1 LRPQQAID
9 ARQLRSSRA
18 PKPRLPATTGM
29 AGAAQGRYT
38 SLPMTA
44 TTSSSRD
51 KPASGLQRYALPLLL
66 LGAVFIAC
74 SPIFVRLSELG
85 PIATAVHRVLLAL
98 PVLFLLQR
106 LSPKTQTEPTPRKAS
121 DWGLLA
127 LAGFMFAGDLATW
140 HWSVGMTTVANAT
153 LLANFAPI
161 FVALFS
167 WLVFKE
173 RFTRL
178 FVAGLALAMIGAIT
192 LMGASLNV
200 GTTTLMGDLVALS
213 CGGFYAGYILS
224 IASLRSRFDTT
235 TVMLWT
241 SLGTFLFLLPLCW
254 IQGESLIAPTLY
266 GWLILVGLAVISHAG
281 GQSLIAFSLAHL
293 PASFSSVALLTQPVV
308 AAILAVLI
316 LGEVPLVWQ
325 AIGGVVVLFGIWLA
339 KRGTP
344 SA

>member
-1 LRPQQAID
+1 
-9 ARQLRSSRA
+9 
-18 PKPRLPATTGM
+18 
-29 AGAAQGRYT
+29 
-38 SLPMTA
+38 MTA
-44 TTSSSRD
+44 TASTPSA
-51 KPASGLQRYALPLLL
+51 KPAPGLKRFALPLLL
-66 LGAVFIAC
+66 LGAVAIAC
-74 SPIFVRLSELG
+74 SPIFVRLSEIG

-98 PVLFLLQR
+98 PILFLFQTIT
-106 LSPKTQTEPTPRKAS
+106 PKAAGERTPTKAS

-173 RFTRL
+173 RFTKL
-178 FVAGLALAMIGAIT
+178 FLAGLALSMIGAMT
-192 LMGASLNV
+192 LMGASLQV
-200 GTTTLMGDLVALS
+200 GTETLMGDLVALS
-213 CGGFYAGYILS
+213 CGVFYAGYILS
-224 IASLRSRFDTT
+224 IARLRSRFDTT

-254 IQGESLIAPTLY
+254 IQGESLVAPSLF
-266 GWLILVGLAVISHAG
+266 GWLILLGLAVISHAG

-293 PASFSSVALLTQPVV
+293 PASFSSVVLLMQPVV

-316 LGEVPLVWQ
+316 LNEAPLVWQ
-325 AIGGVVVLFGIWLA
+325 AVGGVVVLIGIYLA
-339 KRGTP
+339 KRGTLTP
-344 SA
+344 

>member
-1 LRPQQAID
+1 
-9 ARQLRSSRA
+9 
-18 PKPRLPATTGM
+18 
-29 AGAAQGRYT
+29 
-38 SLPMTA
+38 MTA
-44 TTSSSRD
+44 TASTPEA
-51 KPASGLQRYALPLLL
+51 KPVSGLKRFALPLLL
-66 LGAVFIAC
+66 LGAVAIAC
-74 SPIFVRLSELG
+74 SPIFVRLSEIG

-98 PVLFLLQR
+98 PVLLLFQVV
-106 LSPKTQTEPTPRKAS
+106 SPKAAVERTPSKAS

-178 FVAGLALAMIGAIT
+178 FLTGLALSMIGAMT
-192 LMGASLNV
+192 LMGASLQV
-200 GTTTLMGDLVALS
+200 GTETLMGDLMALF
-213 CGGFYAGYILS
+213 CGVFYAGYILS
-224 IASLRSRFDTT
+224 IARLRSRFDTT

-241 SLGTFLFLLPLCW
+241 SLGTFLFLLPLCA
-254 IQGESLIAPTLY
+254 IQGESLIAPSLY
-266 GWLILVGLAVISHAG
+266 GWLILLGLAVISHAG

-293 PASFSSVALLTQPVV
+293 PASFSSVVLLMQPVV

-325 AIGGVVVLFGIWLA
+325 AVGGVVVLIGIYLA
-339 KRGTP
+339 KRGTLTP
-344 SA
+344 

>member
-1 LRPQQAID
+1 
-9 ARQLRSSRA
+9 
-18 PKPRLPATTGM
+18 
-29 AGAAQGRYT
+29 
-38 SLPMTA
+38 MTA
-44 TTSSSRD
+44 TATSTA
-51 KPASGLQRYALPLLL
+51 KPVSGLKRFALPLLL
-66 LGAVFIAC
+66 LGAVAIAC

-98 PVLFLLQR
+98 PILFLFQTLAPKAAVQR
-106 LSPKTQTEPTPRKAS
+106 TPGKAS

-178 FVAGLALAMIGAIT
+178 FLAGLALSMIGAMT
-192 LMGASLNV
+192 LMGASLQV
-200 GTTTLMGDLVALS
+200 GAETLMGDLVALS
-213 CGGFYAGYILS
+213 CGVFYAGYILS
-224 IASLRSRFDTT
+224 IARLRSRFDTT

-241 SLGTFLFLLPLCW
+241 SLFTFLFLLPLCW
-254 IQGESLIAPTLY
+254 IQGESLIAPSLY
-266 GWLILVGLAVISHAG
+266 GWLILLGLALISHAG

-293 PASFSSVALLTQPVV
+293 PASFSSVVLLLQPVI

-316 LGEVPLVWQ
+316 LGEVPLLWQ
-325 AIGGVVVLFGIWLA
+325 AVGGVVVLVGIWLA
-339 KRGTP
+339 KRGTLAP
-344 SA
+344 

>member
-1 LRPQQAID
+1 MTA
-9 ARQLRSSRA
+9 A
-18 PKPRLPATTGM
+18 ATTQ
-29 AGAAQGRYT
+29 AA
-38 SLPMTA
+38 
-44 TTSSSRD
+44 
-51 KPASGLQRYALPLLL
+51 KPVSALQRFALPLLL
-66 LGAVFIAC
+66 LGAVAIAC
-74 SPIFVRLSELG
+74 SPIFVRLSEIG

-98 PVLFLLQR
+98 PALFLLQMAT
-106 LSPKTQTEPTPRKAS
+106 PKATAERTPRTKS

-140 HWSVGMTTVANAT
+140 HWSIGMTTVANAT

-178 FVAGLALAMIGAIT
+178 FLAGLALAMAGAIT

-200 GTTTLMGDLVALS
+200 GTETLLGDLVALS
-213 CGGFYAGYILS
+213 CGVFYAGYILS
-224 IASLRSRFDTT
+224 IARLRSHFDTT

-241 SLGTFLFLLPLCW
+241 SLGTFLFLLPLCA
-254 IQGESLIAPTLY
+254 IQGESLIAPSLY
-266 GWLILVGLAVISHAG
+266 GWLILVGLALISHAG
-281 GQSLIAFSLAHL
+281 GQSLIAFALAHL

-325 AIGGVVVLFGIWLA
+325 VVGGVIVLFGIWLA

>member
-1 LRPQQAID
+1 
-9 ARQLRSSRA
+9 
-18 PKPRLPATTGM
+18 
-29 AGAAQGRYT
+29 
-38 SLPMTA
+38 
-44 TTSSSRD
+44 
-51 KPASGLQRYALPLLL
+51 
-66 LGAVFIAC
+66 
-74 SPIFVRLSELG
+74 VRLSEIG

-98 PVLFLLQR
+98 PVLLLFQVV
-106 LSPKTQTEPTPRKAS
+106 SPKAAVERTPSKAS

-178 FVAGLALAMIGAIT
+178 FLAGLALAMIGAMT
-192 LMGASLNV
+192 LMGASLQV
-200 GTTTLMGDLVALS
+200 GTETLMGDLMALS
-213 CGGFYAGYILS
+213 CGVFYAGYILS
-224 IASLRSRFDTT
+224 IARLRSRFDTT

-254 IQGESLIAPTLY
+254 IQGESLIAPSLY

-293 PASFSSVALLTQPVV
+293 PASFSSVVLLMQPVV

-325 AIGGVVVLFGIWLA
+325 AVGGMVVLIGIYLA
-339 KRGTP
+339 KRGTLTP
-344 SA
+344 

>member
-1 LRPQQAID
+1 
-9 ARQLRSSRA
+9 
-18 PKPRLPATTGM
+18 
-29 AGAAQGRYT
+29 
-38 SLPMTA
+38 MTA
-44 TTSSSRD
+44 TAAPSRAQ
-51 KPASGLQRYALPLLL
+51 PASGLKRFALPLLL
-66 LGAVFIAC
+66 LGAVCIAC

-98 PVLFLLQR
+98 PVLLLFQN
-106 LSPKTQTEPTPRKAS
+106 LTPKTQTERTPRKAS
-121 DWGLLA
+121 DWGLLV

-140 HWSVGMTTVANAT
+140 HWSIGMTTVANAT

-178 FVAGLALAMIGAIT
+178 FLGGLALAMLGAIT
-192 LMGASLNV
+192 LMGASFNI
-200 GTTTLMGDLVALS
+200 GTKTLMGDLVALS

-224 IASLRSRFDTT
+224 IARLRSRFDTT

-254 IQGESLIAPTLY
+254 FQGESLIAPTLY
-266 GWLILVGLAVISHAG
+266 GWLILLGLALISHAG
-281 GQSLIAFSLAHL
+281 GQSLIAFALAHL
-293 PASFSSVALLTQPVV
+293 PASFGSVALLTQPVV
-308 AAILAVLI
+308 AAILAVVV
-316 LGEVPLVWQ
+316 LGEVPVIWQ
-325 AIGGVVVLFGIWLA
+325 ALGGAVVLLGIYLA